1 MMRAMSAENRVL
13 APLAED
19 SGRLSGGDAT
29 TFEAPESLQFVERIA
44 AIGLWNWSVPA
55 RAMTWS
61 AGVFALLDL
70 RADATAPSFE
80 RLLGMMHPDDRLRNA
95 DLESVIAR
103 GLPVDRRFRVILGN
117 GSLRTFEL
125 KGEVRFDAGGRPVR
139 AMGLLRDVTS
149 GHEAFRIVQ
158 FMSDRYT
165 ALRRLVDDL
174 VLVACA
180 EGMVIDGA
188 QWRQQTGQD
197 AARTVSWLDAV
208 HPDDRE
214 RVSDV
219 WRQANI
225 MRAPFTATFRLSY
238 AEGGSRAV
246 IARCEP
252 IATRNGAVR
261 EWLIVISAEG
271 RAVSDA
277 VDTAETLSLTGAQIR
292 AARAILNWSVR
303 DLSEAADVSIST
315 IRRMEEFDGALAA
328 MKGKLGQV
336 RATLET
342 AGAEFIFPP
351 HGKPGVRPR

>member
-1 MMRAMSAENRVL
+1 MMRAMPAENRIFT
-13 APLAED
+13 PLAGSSERTLD
-19 SGRLSGGDAT
+19 DGAA

-44 AIGLWNWSVPA
+44 SIGLWNWSVPA

-70 RADATAPSFE
+70 RIDATAPSFE
-80 RLLGMMHPDDRLRNA
+80 CLLGMMHPDDRIRNA
-95 DLESVIAR
+95 DLESVVAR

-117 GSLRTFEL
+117 GCLRTLEL

-149 GHEAFRIVQ
+149 GHEAFRTVQ

-165 ALRRLVDDL
+165 ALRRLIDDL
-174 VLVACA
+174 VLVVGAD
-180 EGMVIDGA
+180 GMVIEGA

-197 AARTVSWLDAV
+197 AARTVSWLVSV

-214 RVSDV
+214 RVSDA
-219 WRQANI
+219 WRQANLL
-225 MRAPFTATFRLSY
+225 RNPFTAAFRLSD

-246 IARCEP
+246 LARCEP
-252 IATRNGAVR
+252 IASRNGALR
-261 EWLIVISAEG
+261 EWLIVISTEG
-271 RAVSDA
+271 RVTAG
-277 VDTAETLSLTGAQIR
+277 TAEAHSLTGAQIR

-328 MKGKLGQV
+328 MRGKLGQV

-351 HGKPGVRPR
+351 NGKPGVRPR